1 MDASTT
7 EMTLVLLEITGA
19 SHLEMRSLSVEQ
31 SQQLSQH
38 LLMVSGV
45 SGEPGH
51 LVTMEEEDREDDHV
65 MIHPLTMVVNSAL
78 VTQVR

>member
-7 EMTLVLLEITGA
+7 EMILVLLEIIGA

-31 SQQLSQH
+31 SQQLSEH
-38 LLMVSGV
+38 LLIVSGV

-65 MIHPLTMVVNSAL
+65 MIHLLTMVVNSAL

>member
-1 MDASTT
+1 
-7 EMTLVLLEITGA
+7 MTLVLLEIIGA
-19 SHLEMRSLSVEQ
+19 SHLEMRSLNVEQ
-31 SQQLSQH
+31 SQQLQQHQH

>member
-1 MDASTT
+1 
-7 EMTLVLLEITGA
+7 MTLVQLEIIGA

>member
-7 EMTLVLLEITGA
+7 EMTLVLLEIIGA

-31 SQQLSQH
+31 SQQLSEH
-38 LLMVSGV
+38 LLIVSGV

-65 MIHPLTMVVNSAL
+65 MIHLLTMVVNSAL

>member
-7 EMTLVLLEITGA
+7 EMTLVLLEIIGA

-65 MIHPLTMVVNSAL
+65 MIHLLTMVVDSAL

>member
-7 EMTLVLLEITGA
+7 EMTLVLLEIIGA

-51 LVTMEEEDREDDHV
+51 LVTMEEEDREDDHA